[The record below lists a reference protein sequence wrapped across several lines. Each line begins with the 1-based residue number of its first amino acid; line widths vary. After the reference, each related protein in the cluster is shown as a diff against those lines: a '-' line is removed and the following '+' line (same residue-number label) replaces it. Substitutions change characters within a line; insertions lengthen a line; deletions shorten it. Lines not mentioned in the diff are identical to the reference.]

1 MTQRTISLL
10 TAYILEYAGGFS
22 PPCVCEAAVWSPSQK
37 ATISTMKTGSV
48 LVDSV
53 CLLRFRFVVVLSS
66 LNLVLGIL
74 DNVWQRPL
82 LTSLGAWVFLAIRT
96 LV

>member
-1 MTQRTISLL
+1 M
-10 TAYILEYAGGFS
+10 
-22 PPCVCEAAVWSPSQK
+22 CVCEATMWSPSQK
-37 ATISTMKTGSV
+37 ATIIIMKTGRI
-48 LVDSV
+48 LVDIV
-53 CLLRFRFVVVLSS
+53 FLLRACFVVVLSS

-82 LTSLGAWVFLAIRT
+82 LTSLGSLAFLAIRT

>member
-1 MTQRTISLL
+1 MQRTILLL
-10 TAYILEYAGGFS
+10 TAYILEYTGGFS
-22 PPCVCEAAVWSPSQK
+22 PPCVCEGAVWSPSQK
-37 ATISTMKTGSV
+37 ATISIMETGSV
-48 LVDSV
+48 LADLVFH
-53 CLLRFRFVVVLSS
+53 LRSRFVGVLSS

-82 LTSLGAWVFLAIRT
+82 LTSLGALVFLAFRI